1 MAQFE
6 VTIRRITEQT
16 TKLSISATSEDE
28 AESKAEALISQ
39 PGWAASSDI
48 EWSLKDE
55 TDEIESID
63 EE

>member
-28 AESKAEALISQ
+28 ADAKAQTLISQ
-39 PGWAASSDI
+39 PGWATNV
-48 EWSLKDE
+48 EWSLEDE